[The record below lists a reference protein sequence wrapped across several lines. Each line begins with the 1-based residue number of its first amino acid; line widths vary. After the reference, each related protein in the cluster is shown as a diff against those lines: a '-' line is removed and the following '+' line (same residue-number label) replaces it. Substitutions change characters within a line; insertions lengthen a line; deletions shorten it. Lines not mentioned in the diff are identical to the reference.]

1 MCLNYQQPKA
11 RRNCVQTSTAQRG
24 LVIVSKPELRAALF
38 YVDIRS
44 PDILPSSYKE
54 RVKISSSGYSFTLEL
69 KWICKVILCKKY
81 TCTWRCEIERWK
93 EKWWHNGGNS
103 RIILQIMS
111 MIHDSSII
119 QQNKLPSKDHLL
131 AFHNPHFVP

>member
-1 MCLNYQQPKA
+1 MYVA
-11 RRNCVQTSTAQRG
+11 
-24 LVIVSKPELRAALF
+24 LRDRAM
-38 YVDIRS
+38 
-44 PDILPSSYKE
+44 E
-54 RVKISSSGYSFTLEL
+54 REMVA
-69 KWICKVILCKKY
+69 
-81 TCTWRCEIERWK
+81 
-93 EKWWHNGGNS
+93 NGGNS